1 MPSSTDPKPTS
12 FTFNGETIQFSAAQK
27 ARLDADL
34 DKIDAQQAI
43 INSSQAAYNTAVAG
57 YNTEM
62 SNYNNAVAIN
72 CGSNS
77 PFNNT
82 YENCMSS
89 RQQQISTYQGRASA
103 QAGVRDAQK
112 AIWDSAVIALAAE
125 VDNYNTDLAAIQNDI
140 KIQIQAMQANNATT
154 AQNTQNTSA
163 LDPTLNAQ
171 NLAAQAAKEK
181 QAQQTK
187 IITYSI
193 FGVLIVVVIIVVIK
207 KLL

>member
-12 FTFNGETIQFSAAQK
+12 FTFNGETVQFSASQK

-43 INSSQAAYNTAVAG
+43 INSQQAAYNGAVAN
-57 YNTEM
+57 YNTAS
-62 SNYNNAVAIN
+62 SNKNNAVNIN

-77 PFNNT
+77 PLNNN
-82 YENCMSS
+82 YENCMYN
-89 RQQQISTYQGRASA
+89 RQAQINVFQNKMNSY
-103 QAGVRDAQK
+103 AGQRDVAKSQ
-112 AIWDSAVIALAAE
+112 WDSAVIALAAE

-193 FGVLIVVVIIVVIK
+193 FGVLIVVIIIVVIK
-207 KLL
+207 KLF